1 MSKGNILEV
10 VNLIDLKTTMQTCMT
25 VVVAFTI
32 DKTPNEMKKIVRKF
46 LKRKSEIFPLITF
59 VYMKVREQ
67 DRHTLNIL
75 KGTDDQFPMVYHIRK
90 GNEILVN
97 CQGADKQM
105 LNDSFDEVEKYY
117 IEEMME
123 FKNRLKKQNKTDP
136 TDLNDDPN
144 PNDNLPQPDQP
155 AESTQPVPPNPE
167 LEKKKKLEKLVLLNK
182 TCDDMKIDLI
192 REVAKRKKIEENIE
206 KKKLK
211 ETEKTTGKKKEKDYK
226 R

>member
-10 VNLIDLKTTMQTCMT
+10 ENLIDLKTIMQTCMT

-59 VYMKVREQ
+59 VYMKVQQQ

-75 KGTDDQFPMVYHIRK
+75 KGTDEQFPMVYHIRK

-117 IEEMME
+117 IDEMME
-123 FKNRLKKQNKTDP
+123 FKNRLKKQNE
-136 TDLNDDPN
+136 TDLTDQNDEPPQPDDPN
-144 PNDNLPQPDQP
+144 TVQP
-155 AESTQPVPPNPE
+155 TQPVPLNPE

>member
-10 VNLIDLKTTMQTCMT
+10 ENLIDLKTIMQTCMT

-117 IEEMME
+117 IDEMME

-136 TDLNDDPN
+136 TDPDDPN
-144 PNDNLPQPDQP
+144 DDHDQPQPDQP
-155 AESTQPVPPNPE
+155 AEPTQPVPPNPE

-182 TCDDMKIDLI
+182 TCDDMKIGLI

-206 KKKLK
+206 KKKSK